1 MAVVSNKHHHL
12 CETDRIFACHTG
24 PTVWGQCLLWYKDTV
39 KELKLFNN
47 IPNIAKL
54 FNYSRAFMDANKVLG
69 GSFALMVDGQMV
81 YKQVSLL
88 KTSTP
93 TSLHHIS
100 GLQARW
106 PGSIVPQVFPLWHFS
121 LQHIYL
127 IWVREN
133 PGQELDLKRYRRLAG
148 EGWCA
153 DANGREG
160 TARSTFKHLE
170 EASRYILTFQVF
182 CLWGKWRWSRC
193 SLRQGPGM

>member
-1 MAVVSNKHHHL
+1 MLQESPVISYTVSFNTILYLAENGCCLKQTVLTVSHYL

-24 PTVWGQCLLWYKDTV
+24 PTVWGQCLLWYKDKV
-39 KELKLFNN
+39 KELKQFSN

-121 LQHIYL
+121 LQHIYI

-133 PGQELDLKRYRRLAG
+133 P
-148 EGWCA
+148 
-153 DANGREG
+153 
-160 TARSTFKHLE
+160 
-170 EASRYILTFQVF
+170 SRN
-182 CLWGKWRWSRC
+182 
-193 SLRQGPGM
+193 